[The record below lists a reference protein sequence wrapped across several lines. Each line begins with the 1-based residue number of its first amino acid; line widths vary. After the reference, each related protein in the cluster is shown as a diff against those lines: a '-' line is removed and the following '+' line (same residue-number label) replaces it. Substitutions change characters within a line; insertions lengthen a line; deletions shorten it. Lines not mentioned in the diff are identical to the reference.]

1 VKPFAWAG
9 GALGAVGLVLAVLWT
24 AFPQKTPDEAKLGE
38 QPTAQVTPST
48 TPEASN
54 ASGDHE
60 VTAWKAAEETP
71 SGAAYQAYLD
81 RYPDGMFAEL
91 ARSRLSDLEATAWRS
106 AEQLNSRYAYQR
118 FLSEYPN
125 SALVALA
132 NSRMKQLR

>member
-1 VKPFAWAG
+1 M
-9 GALGAVGLVLAVLWT
+9 GLALAVLWT
-24 AFPQKTPDEAKLGE
+24 AFPQKTPDNAKLSE
-38 QPTAQVTPST
+38 QPTAPEPPST
-48 TPEASN
+48 TPEPPN

-60 VTAWKAAEETP
+60 VTTWKAAEATQ